1 MYTVELQLIT
11 NISFNKSNISFLG
24 NKGTFINDVMQRGG
38 RGSRHFLT
46 TGQNAKGICA

>member
-24 NKGTFINDVMQRGG
+24 NKGTFINDVMQRGWKG
-38 RGSRHFLT
+38 LKAFLD
-46 TGQNAKGICA
+46 NMS